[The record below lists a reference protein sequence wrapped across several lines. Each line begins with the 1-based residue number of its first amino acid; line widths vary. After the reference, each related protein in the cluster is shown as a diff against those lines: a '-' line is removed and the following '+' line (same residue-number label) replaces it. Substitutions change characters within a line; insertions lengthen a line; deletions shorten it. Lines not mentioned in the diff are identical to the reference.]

1 MTAYR
6 RNLVAGGTYFF
17 TLNLADRRLSFLTDN
32 IGLLRAAFR
41 YTRARHPF
49 TIDAIV
55 ILPDHLHALWTLPA
69 GDSDFSTRW
78 RLIKTT
84 FSRGLHLSER
94 VSASRLQKRERG
106 IWQRR
111 FWEHTIRDGG
121 DFARHMDYIHFNP
134 VKHSYVERVQDWP
147 FSSFHRMVRLG
158 SYPPNGQAVQAMS
171 RAAVLA
177 RGDGFRFRS
186 THPTSFEL
194 RFACPSYGLSIRNIL
209 R

>member
-147 FSSFHRMVRLG
+147 FSSLHRMARLG
-158 SYPPNGQAVQAMS
+158 CYPREWAS
-171 RAAVLA
+171 RPGGEPD
-177 RGDGFRFRS
+177 RGFGER
-186 THPTSFEL
+186 
-194 RFACPSYGLSIRNIL
+194 
-209 R
+209 